1 MGFRWRKSIK
11 ILPGIKLNL
20 STGGASVSIGPKGA
34 KLNIGS
40 RGARVTTSI
49 PGTGISY
56 SKQITSVRKKSSAMS
71 QCPYCGH
78 KMRKVWEKCPK
89 CHSWLVQNTGSSTS
103 NGATSIPPPSPS
115 FSNGVSVNGN
125 NFSTQ
130 MLCRGERGYLR
141 DYINAHEI
149 FDVVLNVNGNAVYD
163 YVCFGLN
170 GMDNLVDDRYMVFYN
185 QPCAPNDAII
195 CSDINEG
202 RKFSI
207 LLDRLP
213 AFVTKLVFTISIDGT
228 GIMRDIRK
236 HTADIMQNGKVILHT
251 EFNGKEFSQEKSII
265 SLEIYRHDDWKFKVV
280 AYGYKDGLSSLLAHY
295 GGHEI

>member
-34 KLNIGS
+34 KLNIGP
-40 RGARVTTSI
+40 RGTRVTTSI

-56 SKQITSVRKKSSAMS
+56 SKQITSTHKKSSAMS

-89 CHSWLVQNTGSSTS
+89 CHSLLVKNTDSSVF
-103 NGATSIPPPSPS
+103 NGATSIPPSPS
-115 FSNGVSVNGN
+115 FSNGVSVNGS
-125 NFSTQ
+125 NFSTK

-149 FDVVLNVNGNAVYD
+149 FDVVLEINGNAVYD

-185 QPCAPNDAII
+185 QPRAPKGAII
-195 CSDINEG
+195 CSDING
-202 RKFSI
+202 CRRFSI

-236 HTADIMQNGKVILHT
+236 HTTDIMQNGKVILHT

-280 AYGYKDGLSSLLAHY
+280 ANGYKDGLSSLLAHY